1 MTAPAP
7 IAAERQQ
14 RLAEHT
20 PMMQQYLRIKAE
32 YPGMLLFYR
41 MGDFYELFFEDA
53 ERAARLLDI
62 TLTKRGQSA
71 GQPIPMAGVPYHAV
85 EGYLAR
91 LVRRGVS
98 VAICEQ
104 KGDPAKSKG
113 PVERE
118 VVRIVTP
125 GTLTDEA
132 LLDERQEN
140 LICALAE
147 CGAESKAQ
155 DSRAQESGTQ
165 SRAKSG
171 AESGSGSRAAPEAR
185 FGLAVLELASG
196 RFSVLEFSGLE
207 ALSAELERL
216 RPAELLLSEDSRLHE
231 QLGEPLAA
239 GIARRAPWQFD
250 ADSAERLLCEQFGT
264 QDLAGFGCAGLSL
277 GIGAAGCL
285 LQYVKE
291 TQRVALPHLRGL
303 RTETRDDALILDA
316 ATRRNL
322 ELTHSLSAATSPGQG
337 GGSSDQHTL
346 AGIMDRTATA
356 MGARLLRRWINRP
369 LRDRV
374 VVSERHQAIE
384 ALLRSGVFEALREE
398 LAAIADLERILA
410 RVALGS
416 ARPRDLAALRE
427 ALARLPALHADL
439 GMTESSRLGQLD
451 TELGEHPELVSL
463 LQRALIEQPPML
475 IRDGG
480 VIARGYDPELD
491 ALRDLA
497 EHGDQFLIDLEQRER
512 ERTGIST
519 LKVGYNRV
527 HGYYIELGRSH
538 AERVPDDYQRRQ
550 TLKTSERYITP
561 ELKRFEGQ
569 VLSARERSLAREKL
583 LYEALIEQLQTSLAP
598 LQLSAAAIAELD
610 VLCNLAERA
619 ERLNWSRP
627 QLSDAPGIRIED
639 GRHPVVE
646 QVRAEPFVANGLT
659 LDQAARMLVITG
671 PNMGGK
677 STFMRQVALIVVMA
691 YAGSFVPARSAE
703 LGPID
708 RIFSRI
714 GAADDLARGRST
726 FMVEMEETANILNHA
741 TANSLVLMDEIGRGT
756 STFDGLSL
764 AWACAEALADQLRA
778 FTLFATHY
786 FELTALPERHTSV
799 RNVHL
804 DAVEHGERIVFLH
817 SLREGPA
824 SQSYGLQVA
833 ALAGVPAAVIARA
846 REHLRR
852 LEEQSVARDQGATQL
867 SLFPPESELK
877 PAKTPV
883 PPSAPAQS
891 TPEAPAA
898 SAAAQSAS
906 VRSLKRGIFRA
917 PSPKPKPPMIREP
930 SANSDHNLSACPD
943 QNLSPS
949 SNPAPSLAVS
959 PDPTAASAQDPGP
972 GPRTGPDPDLN
983 LAPRLNPAL
992 KALRQLDPND
1002 LSPRKALE
1010 TLYQLQALDRGTD

>member
-1 MTAPAP
+1 
-7 IAAERQQ
+7 
-14 RLAEHT
+14 
-20 PMMQQYLRIKAE
+20 MMQQYLRIKAE
-32 YPGMLLFYR
+32 YPDMLLFYR

-71 GQPIPMAGVPYHAV
+71 GQPIPMAGVPYHAA

-104 KGDPAKSKG
+104 KGDPAKTKG

-132 LLDERQEN
+132 LLEERQEN
-140 LICALAE
+140 LLCALV
-147 CGAESKAQ
+147 
-155 DSRAQESGTQ
+155 
-165 SRAKSG
+165 
-171 AESGSGSRAAPEAR
+171 ESGSEAAATSRTGAGLR
-185 FGLAVLELASG
+185 TGLAVLELASG
-196 RFSVLEFSGLE
+196 RFTLLELEGQE
-207 ALSAELERL
+207 ALAAELERL
-216 RPAELLLSEDSRLHE
+216 RPAELLISETSRLPE
-231 QLGEPLAA
+231 QLGEHLATGLTA
-239 GIARRAPWQFD
+239 GITRRAPWQFE

-264 QDLAGFGCAGLSL
+264 QDLNGFGCAGLRL
-277 GIGAAGCL
+277 AIGAAGCL

-303 RTETRDDALILDA
+303 RTETRDEALILDA

-322 ELTHSLSAATSPGQG
+322 ELTRSLSAVSG
-337 GGSSDQHTL
+337 GTHGSGASDQHTL

-374 VVSERHQAIE
+374 AVGERHQAIE
-384 ALLRSGVFEALREE
+384 ALLLSDADEALREE
-398 LAAIADLERILA
+398 LAAIGDLERILA

-427 ALARLPALHADL
+427 ALLRLPALHADL
-439 GMTESSRLGQLD
+439 GMAESARLGQLA
-451 TELGEHPELVSL
+451 TEMGEHPELLSL

-480 VIARGYDPELD
+480 VIARGYDHELD
-491 ALRDLA
+491 ELRDLA

-512 ERTGIST
+512 ARTGIST

-583 LYEALIEQLQTSLAP
+583 LYEALIEQLQASLAP
-598 LQLSAAAIAELD
+598 LQATAAAIAELD

-619 ERLNWSRP
+619 ERFNWSRP
-627 QLSDAPGIRIED
+627 QLNDAPGIRIKE

-646 QVRAEPFVANGLT
+646 QVRAEPFVPNGLN
-659 LDQAARMLVITG
+659 LSNQERMLVITG

-691 YAGSFVPARSAE
+691 YAGSFVPAKSAE

-726 FMVEMEETANILNHA
+726 FMVEMEETANILNNA

-764 AWACAEALADQLRA
+764 AWACAEAIADQLRA

-786 FELTALPERHTSV
+786 FELTVLPERHASV

-833 ALAGVPAAVIARA
+833 ALAGVPTAVIARA
-846 REHLRR
+846 RKHLRR
-852 LEEQSVARDQGATQL
+852 LEEQSVERDQSARQL
-867 SLFPPESELK
+867 SLFPPEPA
-877 PAKTPV
+877 PAKTPT
-883 PPSAPAQS
+883 PPSAPAQPAS
-891 TPEAPAA
+891 SQPAPSVSAA
-898 SAAAQSAS
+898 SSSVSSAS
-906 VRSLKRGIFRA
+906 AKREPA
-917 PSPKPKPPMIREP
+917 QTPNHTQEPAMIREP
-930 SANSDHNLSACPD
+930 DPNPGSGPG
-943 QNLSPS
+943 QNPSPSPS
-949 SNPAPSLAVS
+949 SRPSPALEAL
-959 PDPTAASAQDPGP
+959 
-972 GPRTGPDPDLN
+972 RRLDPDE
-983 LAPRLNPAL
+983 
-992 KALRQLDPND
+992 
-1002 LSPRKALE
+1002 LSPRQALE
-1010 TLYQLQALDRGTD
+1010 NLYRLQALDHGMDSRPPEGLLKKRVPNS